1 MNSTQPDSLK
11 FLTIELPSW
20 VDPFVAAYDGS
31 LHDDAGRMRL
41 AIALSRENLAHG
53 GGPFG
58 ALVLAGNRVL
68 GAAVNWVLPSGLSI
82 AHAEILALMRAESRH
97 GLGANSPLGPW
108 TLVTSTEPCCQCF
121 GALIWAGISRL
132 VCGATTEDAEAIG
145 FDEGPKPKG
154 WVQALGQRG
163 IKVARGVQ
171 RDEAKRV
178 LQEYKAR
185 GGTIYGN

>member
-1 MNSTQPDSLK
+1 MNSTQSDSLK
-11 FLTIELPSW
+11 FLTIELPAW
-20 VDPFVAAYDGS
+20 VDAFVAGFGGS
-31 LHDDAGRMRL
+31 LEDDQGRMRL
-41 AIALSRENLAHG
+41 AIALSRQNLAHG

-58 ALVLAGNRVL
+58 AAVFAGSRVL

-82 AHAEILALMRAESRH
+82 AHAEILALMRAESRY

-121 GALIWAGISRL
+121 GALIWAGVTHV
-132 VCGATTEDAEAIG
+132 VCGATTEDAESIG
-145 FDEGPKPKG
+145 FDEGPKPKE
-154 WVQALGQRG
+154 WVQALQKRG
-163 IKVARGVQ
+163 ITVARGVQ
-171 RDEAKRV
+171 RDKARRV